1 MRSIDDVFKYLIL
14 LKLCLYFNPVCYTF
28 EELIQARAEL
38 FDLFEDLSLLL
49 KIRPM
54 TQHQK
59 HEFLSFSTFKL
70 IESLFK
76 VKYSEL
82 LDGCLQKSHF
92 CFLRTW
98 RKKALKDFNR
108 ELMHITA
115 INFLEHVWANLMLQ
129 YRSLYRN

>member
-1 MRSIDDVFKYLIL
+1 MRSIDDIFKDLIL
-14 LKLCLYFNPVCYTF
+14 LKFCLYFNPVCYAF

-49 KIRPM
+49 KVRPM

-59 HEFLSFSTFKL
+59 HKFLSFSTFKL
-70 IESLFK
+70 IESLSK
-76 VKYSEL
+76 VEDSEL
-82 LDGCLQKSHF
+82 LDGCLQKLHF

-98 RKKALKDFNR
+98 RKKALKDFNC
-108 ELMHITA
+108 ELMHISA
-115 INFLEHVWANLMLQ
+115 INFLKHVWANLMLQ